1 MRANRIWAAQA
12 SALGL
17 AFALAGCGGGDGGTA
32 STPPPV
38 TSGSYTKIA
47 DMSGDRTFQTVSLQY
62 NASGTGFTNGATQ
75 AFGTG
80 ATVAY
85 TEATD
90 TYKLTAPDGST
101 ASFGPADVTAPP
113 PSIPNS
119 QQWSK
124 VSGTKRD
131 QLILAVPTVN
141 GVALSYTIFGSWMTA
156 DTATNQATFHLA
168 LGGAPTNAG
177 DMPRTG
183 SANYSAATGGAAI
196 QGATSY
202 SLSGNS
208 SATFS
213 ANFASNSVS
222 TSLTLGG
229 TSGGAAG
236 PVTQLGTFNG
246 TGTISA
252 SGPGFAG
259 TLNGSGATG
268 AFAGAFFGPRAVE
281 MGYNWFVNGPSFSA
295 VGTAVGVK
303 Q

>member
-1 MRANRIWAAQA
+1 VA
-12 SALGL
+12 
-17 AFALAGCGGGDGGTA
+17 
-32 STPPPV
+32 
-38 TSGSYTKIA
+38 SGSYTKIA
-47 DMSGDRTFQTVSLQY
+47 DMSGDRTFQTVALQY
-62 NASGTGFTNGATQ
+62 NAGTIAGFTNATTQ

-80 ATVAY
+80 PTVAY

-90 TYKLTAPDGST
+90 TYKLTAPDGTT
-101 ASFGPADVTAPP
+101 ASFGPADVTA
-113 PSIPNS
+113 SSSGIPNAL
-119 QQWSK
+119 QWSK

-131 QLILAVPTVN
+131 QLILGVPTVD
-141 GVALSYTIFGSWMTA
+141 GVALSYTTFGSWITT
-156 DTATNQATFHLA
+156 DTATNQSTIHLA
-168 LGGAPTNAG
+168 LGGAPTKAG

-183 SANYSAATGGAAI
+183 SANYSAATGGAAM
-196 QGATSY
+196 QGTTSY
-202 SLSGNS
+202 SLNGNS

-229 TSGGAAG
+229 SAGTGVG

-246 TGTISA
+246 TGTIST

-268 AFAGAFFGPRAVE
+268 AFAGAFFGPKAVE
-281 MGYNWFVNGPSFSA
+281 MGYHWFVNGPNFSA
-295 VGTAVGVK
+295 VGTAIGVK